1 MRNLCV
7 AVFALLLA
15 SSAAAQAP
23 APETESKDIR
33 EGLERCLVMPE
44 SAARADYKPIEAA
57 CAASVPL
64 EERCVPCGC
73 ALAKS
78 LVTTLRSEGYVFDVQ
93 DLSQDEVS
101 TAVSLCADTLLTAIT
116 DAGVDLNP
124 ILELAGCRE
133 SGTLPECLAD
143 L

>member
-1 MRNLCV
+1 M
-7 AVFALLLA
+7 
-15 SSAAAQAP
+15 
-23 APETESKDIR
+23 
-33 EGLERCLVMPE
+33 
-44 SAARADYKPIEAA
+44 
-57 CAASVPL
+57 
-64 EERCVPCGC
+64 PCGC